1 MFTHNCSS
9 TSFRPIFFFICCWL
23 ALSLFCET
31 NLPRTSARIGP
42 GVIRS
47 SRSSRSCSPDCC
59 LSILPGSRRPPRES
73 ESRSCSPVC
82 RFIFS
87 GAKAPRTKTNPFPL
101 PRAKHL
107 YACKIKETT
116 NGRWRR
122 ARRETR
128 KTIDVIAQRGFKTK
142 GEIDERKT
150 IARVCENKTQK
161 VADEKAKEA
170 LRDCRQPLRLPAL
183 EWAAER
189 PPYN

>member
-1 MFTHNCSS
+1 M
-9 TSFRPIFFFICCWL
+9 
-23 ALSLFCET
+23 
-31 NLPRTSARIGP
+31 
-42 GVIRS
+42 
-47 SRSSRSCSPDCC
+47 
-59 LSILPGSRRPPRES
+59 
-73 ESRSCSPVC
+73 
-82 RFIFS
+82 
-87 GAKAPRTKTNPFPL
+87 
-101 PRAKHL
+101 

-128 KTIDVIAQRGFKTK
+128 KTIDVIAQRGFKTN